1 MGRRGA
7 FFVLYHNALLT
18 TAGVLGVVCAITQS
32 TTVLAIAFTLV
43 VLAPINEV
51 IIYKLYKIPRWV
63 IRLSIDDMFFLFYI
77 FFLTVTTVYMPD
89 PYAVF
94 LKPAFAVVITLLT
107 MFFMLDIIEVLDLAT
122 RLHIIEIKIR

>member
-18 TAGVLGVVCAITQS
+18 AAGMLGVVCAIMQS
-32 TTVLAIAFTLV
+32 TTILDVIALIMI
-43 VLAPINEV
+43 LAPINEA
-51 IIYKLYKIPRWV
+51 IIYKLYKIPRSVFWYS
-63 IRLSIDDMFFLFYI
+63 LYDMFILFYI
-77 FFLTVTTVYMPD
+77 FFLTSITVFTPD

-94 LKPAFAVVITLLT
+94 YKPAFAAVITLLT

-122 RLHIIEIKIR
+122 RLHIVK